1 MEKGKKVLFIHSIS
15 MKVTLLVIFVT
26 MLTIVGCIS
35 NAGIKVKKELGIVY
49 KNYIFSI
56 AEASA
61 ETVEKAIGENGSTE
75 QYADVLS
82 GVRLEGLSS
91 SYAYL
96 VDADGTMLYHPTA
109 EKIGKPVE
117 NQVIKDVAAQLKAGK
132 APEDDVVAYEFSGSV
147 KYAAYALTEFNQI
160 VVVSADEAEIMDAAG
175 GMIRSMVFTSVSC
188 LLVCVAVG
196 FIVSLFLCKPIK
208 RLTEIIIRT
217 AELDFTPNKYSDKLC
232 RKKDETGAMSRE
244 VRKMR
249 RNLRDMIREI
259 DSAGTQINT
268 NVDGLKQITD
278 AVDEM
283 CSDNSATSQELAA
296 GMQETAANT
305 ITINENIGLIKDSA
319 QGITTMALEGA
330 RTSDEIMERARNL
343 RERTVTAS
351 GRTMQMYDT
360 VKGKAD
366 HAIEGSRA
374 VEKINQLTTTIM
386 EIASQTGL
394 LALNASIEAAR
405 AGEAGRGFAV
415 VASEIGSLADQ
426 TSKAIADISE
436 IVKDVNEA
444 VGNMSECL
452 EETNGFLE
460 NTVVSEYKEF
470 EQVSERYEED
480 ADVFKRSMNGVKDA
494 ISELSGAIE
503 RIAQAL
509 GGMND
514 TIGEASGGVADI
526 AEKSTVMVE
535 KAGTTYDMVTECY
548 ACVENLR
555 NIVSRFVLE

>member
-1 MEKGKKVLFIHSIS
+1 MEKGHKVLFIHSIS

-26 MLTIVGCIS
+26 VLTIVGCLS
-35 NAGIKVKKELGIVY
+35 NAGIKVKNELGRVN
-49 KNYIFSI
+49 KNYIFSM

-61 ETVEKAIGENGSTE
+61 ATVEKAIGANGSAE
-75 QYADVLS
+75 QYADTLS
-82 GVRLEGLSS
+82 GVGLEGIAS

-96 VDADGTMLYHPTA
+96 VDSDGTMLYHPTA

-117 NQVIKDVAAQLKAGK
+117 NEVIKDVTAQLKAGRV
-132 APEDDVVAYEFSGSV
+132 PEDDVVEYDFQGAV
-147 KYAAYALTEFNQI
+147 KYAAYALTDFNQI
-160 VVVSADEAEIMDAAG
+160 VVVSADESEITKAADE
-175 GMIRSMVFTSVSC
+175 MIRNMVLTSFSC
-188 LLVCVAVG
+188 LLFCVAIG
-196 FIVSLFLCKPIK
+196 FVVSLFICKPIK
-208 RLTEIIIRT
+208 RLTEIISRT
-217 AELDFTPNKYSDKLC
+217 AELDFTRNKYGDKLC

-249 RNLRDMIREI
+249 KNLREMIREI
-259 DSAGTQINT
+259 DTASNQINT

-278 AVDEM
+278 AVDNM
-283 CSDNSATSQELAA
+283 CTDNSATSQELAA
-296 GMQETAANT
+296 GMQETAAT
-305 ITINENIGLIKDSA
+305 TVTINENIEVIKESA

-330 RTSDEIMERARNL
+330 KTSDEIMDRARNL

-366 HAIEGSRA
+366 RAIEGSRA
-374 VEKINQLTTTIM
+374 VDKINQLTTTIM

-415 VASEIGSLADQ
+415 VATEIGSLADQ

-460 NTVVSEYKEF
+460 NTVVAEYKEF
-470 EQVSERYEED
+470 EQVSEQYEVD
-480 ADVFKRSMNGVKDA
+480 ADVFKHSMNGVKDA

-514 TIGEASGGVADI
+514 TIGESSEGVADI

-535 KAGTTYDMVTECY
+535 KAGTTYDMVKECY
-548 ACVENLR
+548 VCVENLQ